1 MSGWSAAL
9 RAGRRDALRAPW
21 RTALVL
27 LLIALP
33 VTAIVAGDTLRR
45 TAETSIAE
53 SLPQRIGAA
62 DAMIRSSGQAGAV
75 DQDPTLQSTGS
86 NGAPGDTVRRTTG
99 YVLSRLPAGSRLV
112 PVVEGDTTVPTA
124 VGQLRVT
131 TRTLD
136 LRDPLTRGLYP
147 VVTGRLPRTGNEVA
161 VSTRVADRGYRIG
174 ATLPVGGRSFDV
186 VAVVRLLRGEAG
198 RAYAV
203 GLPGTLTTAP
213 PAVWLARVPA
223 GLSWTQVR
231 ELNRSG
237 LFALSRRVVRHP
249 PPASELTITAGGDS
263 KAFVVLLGTL
273 ALLQIVLLA
282 APAFVIGA
290 RRQRRVLALLGA
302 TGAEPAHV
310 RRFVLAQGV
319 VLGGVASCAGAA
331 LGLGAAAV
339 ARPLLTDPGP
349 FEVSATTVLVTVTVG
364 ALSAVLAALV
374 PALIAGEQDVLAG
387 LTGRR
392 GASGRSLPTFGAGL
406 VLFGVGVFGGV
417 LAARP
422 GAGMYAPVLA
432 AVPTVLGASLLGP
445 AVLALLARAA
455 GRLPFPLRFALRDA
469 ARTRGRTSA
478 AAAAVTVMVA
488 GVVALGIGG
497 ASDAAQE
504 RATYAPTSPRGTSL
518 VIELG
523 ATAQDAGRVRQAV
536 EGQLPGVGISSL
548 DGPPSQAQVDVSDPA
563 VPFLLSSSG
572 GLGTSALIG
581 DQSLSMLGLTGAT
594 LTRARDELA
603 RGHLVVPADQPR
615 RTGPVVLRQ
624 LGPTGEPSR
633 SDMVPAYRVASF
645 GGTAPVSV
653 VMSQS
658 TARRLGVHP
667 VAVAL
672 LIDATLSA
680 DQEQRVQEALQ
691 AAGAGFLT
699 VERGYQDRG
708 RGLALLLLGAV
719 GGVLLLGGTL
729 SAALLA
735 LSDARPDFA
744 TLMAVG
750 APPTVRRAVAAAYA
764 AVIGL
769 LGALL
774 GAAAGFVPGVA
785 VSFPLTRTPAP
796 VTGLPSSFLD
806 IPWLLVL
813 YVVLGVPLL
822 AALGAAGLT
831 RSRLPLTVRTE

>member
-1 MSGWSAAL
+1 M
-9 RAGRRDALRAPW
+9 
-21 RTALVL
+21 V

-45 TAETSIAE
+45 TADTSVAE
-53 SLPQRIGAA
+53 SLAQRIGAA
-62 DAMIRSSGQAGAV
+62 DALIRSSGQAGAV
-75 DQDPTLQSTGS
+75 DQDPTLQATGS
-86 NGAPGDTVRRTTG
+86 SGALGGTLRRTTG
-99 YVLSRLPAGSRLV
+99 DVLSRLPAGSRLV
-112 PVVEGDTTVPTA
+112 PVSEGVTTVPTA

-131 TRTLD
+131 TRALD

-147 VVTGRLPRTGNEVA
+147 VVTGRLPRTGSEVA
-161 VSTRVADRGYRIG
+161 VSARVADRGYGIG
-174 ATLPVGGRSFDV
+174 GTLPVAGTSYDV
-186 VAVVRLLRGEAG
+186 VAVVRLLPGEG
-198 RAYAV
+198 GSAYAV
-203 GLPGTLTTAP
+203 GLPGTLTTEP
-213 PAVWLARVPA
+213 PVLWLAQVPA
-223 GLSWTQVR
+223 GLSWPQVR
-231 ELNRSG
+231 ELNRTG
-237 LFALSRRVVRHP
+237 LFALSRRVVQDP
-249 PPASELTITAGGDS
+249 PPAAELTLTVGSES

-319 VLGGVASCAGAA
+319 VLGGAASCAGAA
-331 LGLGAAAV
+331 LGVGVAAV

-374 PALIAGEQDVLAG
+374 PALVAGRQDVLAG

-392 GASGRSLPTFGAGL
+392 GARGRSLPTFGAGL
-406 VLFGVGVFGGV
+406 ALFGVGVFGGV

-422 GAGMYAPVLA
+422 SAGMYAPVFA
-432 AVPTVLGASLLGP
+432 AVPTVLGASLLTP

-455 GRLPFPLRFALRDA
+455 GRLPFSMRFALRDA

-478 AAAAVTVMVA
+478 AAAAVTVMVSA
-488 GVVALGIGG
+488 IVALGIGG
-497 ASDAAQE
+497 ASDAAQA
-504 RATYAPTSPRGTSL
+504 RATYVPTSPRGTSL
-518 VIELG
+518 VSQLG
-523 ATAQDAGRVRQAV
+523 ATAQDAIRVRQSV

-548 DGPPSQAQVDVSDPA
+548 DGPSSQAQIDVSDPA

-572 GLGTSALIG
+572 GLGTSALVG

-603 RGHLVVPADQPR
+603 RGHLVVPADQPG

-624 LGPTGEPSR
+624 LGPTGDPSR
-633 SDMVPAYRVASF
+633 SDTVPAYRVASF
-645 GGTAPVSV
+645 AGTAPVSV
-653 VMSQS
+653 VMSQA
-658 TARRLGVHP
+658 TARRLGIHP
-667 VAVAL
+667 VAVAF
-672 LIDATLSA
+672 LIDATLST

-708 RGLALLLLGAV
+708 RRGALLLLGAV
-719 GGVLLLGGTL
+719 GSVLLLGGTL

-750 APPTVRRAVAAAYA
+750 APPTVRRAVAASYA
-764 AVIGL
+764 AVLGF

-774 GAAAGFVPGVA
+774 GAVAGFVPGIA
-785 VSFPLTRTPAP
+785 VSFPLTRSATT
-796 VTGLPSSFLD
+796 VTGQPSSFLD

-822 AALGAAGLT
+822 AALGAACLT